1 MRHTILMFIVIQI
14 LSVSVNAKTL
24 DKAELLED
32 FSFQHISIKFADK
45 TYCIEATETEFIP
58 VNDVQGCQKITD
70 VTIMNKGAVCIED
83 EEVVCKKIKRKSS
96 GVFWGSK
103 NKIKFSQSLS
113 ELKSKF
119 TKKDGGDNTGKKYYK
134 KAKKYYKKKDYNN
147 AYKWAKKSAE
157 LGYKGGY
164 FGVGLAYDIGKGVEV
179 KDKKKALEWYLKAA
193 ELGHTQ
199 AQYKAGKLLMFDN
212 GAESEK
218 WYTKAAD
225 KGHLGAQN
233 NLGYMY
239 EKGMGS
245 SIWGD
250 KKKAYKYYLM
260 AAKQGNGT
268 AQRNICLYHW
278 KGIGGAKKSN
288 KIAREWC
295 QKAVDGGYGKANAL
309 LQRIGLD

>member
-1 MRHTILMFIVIQI
+1 MRHIILMFIVAIF
-14 LSVSVNAKTL
+14 SMNASAKTL
-24 DKAELLED
+24 NKAELLED
-32 FSFQHISIKFADK
+32 FSYQHISIKFIDK
-45 TYCIEATETEFIP
+45 TYCMKVTETEFIP
-58 VNDVQGCQKITD
+58 INDVQGCQKITD

-83 EEVVCKKIKRKSS
+83 EEIVCKKIKRKSS

-113 ELKSKF
+113 ELKSDFSKES
-119 TKKDGGDNTGKKYYK
+119 GDSNTGKKYYK

-164 FGVGLAYDIGKGVEV
+164 FGVGLAYEVGKGVEV
-179 KDKKKALEWYLKAA
+179 KDKKKALEWYLKAT

-199 AQYKAGKLLMFDN
+199 AQFNTGKLLMFDN

-225 KGHLGAQN
+225 KGHLAAQN

-245 SIWGD
+245 SMWGD
-250 KKKAYKYYLM
+250 KEKAYKYYLM
-260 AAKQGNGT
+260 AAKQGSGV
-268 AQRNICLYHW
+268 AQRNVCLYHW
-278 KGIGGAKKSN
+278 KGMGGAKKSSR
-288 KIAREWC
+288 IAREWC

-309 LQRIGLD
+309 LQRVSSD

>member
-1 MRHTILMFIVIQI
+1 MKHTVLMFIIIQI
-14 LSVSVNAKTL
+14 LSVSVNAKVL
-24 DKAELLED
+24 DKTELLED
-32 FSFQHISIKFADK
+32 FRSQYISIKFADK
-45 TYCIEATETEFIP
+45 TYCIEATEIDFIP
-58 VNDVQGCQKITD
+58 INDVQGCQKITD

-103 NKIKFSQSLS
+103 NKIKFHQSLN
-113 ELKSKF
+113 ELKSTF
-119 TKKDGGDNTGKKYYK
+119 TKKDSDDNTGKKYYK
-134 KAKKYYKKKDYNN
+134 KAKKYYKNKDYNS

-164 FGVGLAYDIGKGVEV
+164 FGMGLAFEKGYGVEV
-179 KDKKKALEWYLKAA
+179 KDKNEALRWYLKAA

-199 AQYKAGKLLMFDN
+199 AQFKVGHLLMFDD
-212 GAESEK
+212 GVEAEK

-225 KGHLGAQN
+225 KGHLSAQN

-239 EKGMGS
+239 SKGMGS

-250 KKKAYKYYLM
+250 QKKAYKYYLM
-260 AAKQGNGT
+260 AAKQGSGV
-268 AQRNICLYHW
+268 AQYNVCVFHY
-278 KGIGGAKKSN
+278 KGSGGARKSN

-295 QKAVDGGYGKANAL
+295 QKAVDGGYSQASSL
-309 LQRIGLD
+309 LERVKQD